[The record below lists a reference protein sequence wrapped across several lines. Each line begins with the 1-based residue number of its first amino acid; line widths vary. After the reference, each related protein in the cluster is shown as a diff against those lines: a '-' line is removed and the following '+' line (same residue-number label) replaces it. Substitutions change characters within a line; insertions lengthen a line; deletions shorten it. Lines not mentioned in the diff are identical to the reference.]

1 MKRIIFVLIFVICI
15 ISFSYSQTVNGDTL
29 TVDGKKILK
38 VWGTHYERGYATGYL
53 LGDRIK
59 SISENYYLGYI
70 FYNNP
75 VLYETTRTYY
85 LNNFEVEDKYQ
96 NEAQGIIDGMIYAGI
111 DLYSN
116 TLQRDIDEND
126 ILVSNA
132 IIDLLAL
139 DELQRDDESWC
150 SSLSSWGESTI
161 LDPELNG
168 DLVITRNMDWTP
180 HNELLEN
187 HLLVVHFPIE
197 ENETNWLAFTFPG
210 LFGALSA
217 LNEDGLCAFMNMG
230 NNNYHPNLNTFH
242 PIFLS
247 IRNGIETYDYNGD
260 MEINPSDIADAIQD
274 KYQLSGSIIHSANQS
289 YAVVIECNNENG
301 VELRDD
307 SDNTIIPEEHLA
319 ATNHFRVLYP
329 PVYCYRYENISD
341 SLNSNSNVNINR
353 GWELLAGA
361 AGVPTN
367 LHMIQYAPT
376 LNLIKWSTATAGTPA
391 YQLEPTEFDLEEL
404 FTYSTSADPELLEQI
419 SLIKSYPNPFYST
432 TSLYFS
438 LPQASKVELNI
449 FNIKGQKIKE
459 LVNDYR
465 REGNYTIEWDGKD
478 EAGNCVVNG
487 IYFYRFETEFKIE
500 SGKLILV
507 R

>member
-59 SISENYYLGYI
+59 SLSENYFISY
-70 FYNNP
+70 FFFNNA
-75 VLYETTRTYY
+75 VLYESTRTYY

-126 ILVSNA
+126 ILLSNA

-260 MEINPSDIADAIQD
+260 MEINPSDVVDAIQD
-274 KYQLSGSIIHSANQS
+274 KYQ
-289 YAVVIECNNENG
+289 
-301 VELRDD
+301 
-307 SDNTIIPEEHLA
+307 
-319 ATNHFRVLYP
+319 
-329 PVYCYRYENISD
+329 
-341 SLNSNSNVNINR
+341 
-353 GWELLAGA
+353 
-361 AGVPTN
+361 
-367 LHMIQYAPT
+367 
-376 LNLIKWSTATAGTPA
+376 
-391 YQLEPTEFDLEEL
+391 
-404 FTYSTSADPELLEQI
+404 
-419 SLIKSYPNPFYST
+419 
-432 TSLYFS
+432 
-438 LPQASKVELNI
+438 
-449 FNIKGQKIKE
+449 
-459 LVNDYR
+459 
-465 REGNYTIEWDGKD
+465 
-478 EAGNCVVNG
+478 
-487 IYFYRFETEFKIE
+487 
-500 SGKLILV
+500 
-507 R
+507 